1 MMIMEINFYNQTELE
16 TKEYEAIIKNALKN
30 QKNEKSMEIV
40 FVTPNQI
47 HEMNKTYRDVDR
59 PTDVL
64 SFPNDDDKD
73 TSIGDIFINLEQ
85 AFSQASEYG
94 HRIEREVA
102 FLAVHGY
109 LHLLGYDH
117 YTPEEEKEMFD
128 LQEKILLEAGIERK

>member
-1 MMIMEINFYNQTELE
+1 MIMEINFYNQTELE

>member
-1 MMIMEINFYNQTELE
+1 MEINFYNQTELE

>member
-1 MMIMEINFYNQTELE
+1 MTMEINFYNQTELE
-16 TKEYEAIIKNALKN
+16 TKEYEEIIKKALKN
-30 QKNEKSMEIV
+30 RENEKSMEIV
-40 FVTPNQI
+40 FVTPSQI

-64 SFPNDDDKD
+64 SFPNDDEKD

-85 AFSQASEYG
+85 AFNQAEEYG
-94 HRIEREVA
+94 HTIEREVA

-117 YTPEEEKEMFD
+117 YTPKEEKEMFD